1 MCGGSGANSVYDTHA
16 PAPPPVPPPPPAAP
30 VPAPVYTTA
39 VPHTQSQRLSMQR
52 NLLHGR
58 WGTFAK
64 GSYAAHAL
72 LPHGVLISFGMCG
85 ADGSCDQNADK
96 DMQNND
102 LVRVGAHAY
111 DHR

>member
-1 MCGGSGANSVYDTHA
+1 
-16 PAPPPVPPPPPAAP
+16 
-30 VPAPVYTTA
+30 
-39 VPHTQSQRLSMQR
+39 MQR

-72 LPHGVLISFGMCG
+72 LPHGVLISFGTCG

-96 DMQNND
+96 GM
-102 LVRVGAHAY
+102 
-111 DHR
+111 